1 MTRRAGFV
9 ALLLAAVLVGAY
21 VTAARR
27 TTGPPLDP
35 GSTAPDGARGV
46 VELVDRFG
54 AGMTVL
60 DGVPDGSV
68 DTALVLRDR
77 FDRESAAA
85 LQDWVRGGG
94 TLVVADPSSALTP
107 PVVAAT
113 SDVVRG
119 DCLLPAFQEVHAL
132 DVGADGRHYDVPVT
146 AAGCFGPGEGSVVV
160 VETLGRGSVV
170 SVGGPGVFT
179 NELLD
184 EEDNAVL
191 AVSLLAP
198 SADTR
203 SAFLR
208 TTAVGTGDD
217 SLVDLV
223 GDPVRAAL
231 AQLLV
236 AFLVVALWRARRLGR
251 PVREPQ
257 LVAIESSELTRA
269 VGRLLERSGS
279 AGRAAAVLRDRARR
293 ELSGPLGVPL
303 DASQDVVVSVLAA
316 NTGLSADEVRRA
328 VAAPVT
334 TDEELV
340 VVATLL
346 ARIRQEV
353 THGRQHPTPV

>member
-9 ALLLAAVLVGAY
+9 ALLVAAVLVGAY

-46 VELVDRFG
+46 VELVDGFS
-54 AGMTVL
+54 AGMTVV
-60 DGVPDGSV
+60 DGVPDSSV

-77 FDRESAAA
+77 LDRESAAA

-107 PVVAAT
+107 PVVAAAT
-113 SDVVRG
+113 DVVRG
-119 DCLLPAFQEVHAL
+119 DCSLGVFQDVRALEV
-132 DVGADGRHYDVPVT
+132 GPDGRRYDVPT
-146 AAGCFGPGEGSVVV
+146 AATGCFTSGDGAVVV
-160 VETLGRGSVV
+160 VEPLGLGSVV
-170 SVGGPGVFT
+170 AVGGPGLFT

-217 SLVDLV
+217 SLADLI

-236 AFLVVALWRARRLGR
+236 AFVVVALWRARRLGR

-257 LVAIESSELTRA
+257 LVAIESSELTLA
-269 VGRLLERSGS
+269 VGRLLERNGS

-293 ELSGPLGVPL
+293 ELSGPLGLSL
-303 DASQDVVVSVLAA
+303 DASQDVVVSVLVAR
-316 NTGLSADEVRRA
+316 TDLSAEEVRRA